1 MYKQIPIMTRKGEA
15 VGCTGGPRDPG
26 RARPRPFSG
35 VTEIS
40 GAVNSPVTSAGTSAR
55 VSVTE
60 RLRVI
65 RVHTWAR
72 KIIGGF
78 PVAEEQK
85 QPEPAPKDE
94 RALIIEDLKARMDK
108 IESDYQIKIGD
119 YQKANAEL
127 WARLHPAQQEPAPP
141 AQPEPVKDPYEV
153 MLDSFDSAL
162 GIKKKKE

>member
-1 MYKQIPIMTRKGEA
+1 MH
-15 VGCTGGPRDPG
+15 G
-26 RARPRPFSG
+26 RPPRPRAGMPTVPFPAFRRSPAP
-35 VTEIS
+35 IS
-40 GAVNSPVTSAGTSAR
+40 RECS
-55 VSVTE
+55 E
-60 RLRVI
+60 D
-65 RVHTWAR
+65 
-72 KIIGGF
+72 F
-78 PVAEEQK
+78 PVAEEPI
-85 QPEPAPKDE
+85 PEPAPKDE
-94 RALIIEDLKARMDK
+94 RDLIIEDLKARMEK